1 MKKIV
6 FCIIIFFSFASV
18 LAFSSV
24 QINAAENRGTCGDN
38 LTWSY
43 DSKSRTLS
51 ITGTGKMYDFD
62 YSDNPNGVYSPWN
75 KFSKKIIN
83 VTFSKGITS
92 VGNCA
97 FYQCSNLKKIEI
109 PEGVT
114 SIGMSR
120 IIREAF
126 LLGGTFISARR
137 ARMEPMASMTASICS
152 SSALK
157 FSSSRYSGH

>member
-1 MKKIV
+1 MKLGVINSNIPFTFIGGMYMKKIV

-92 VGNCA
+92 VGSLGVFVSGALPPTPPRN
-97 FYQCSNLKKIEI
+97 SILNSPINPNLK
-109 PEGVT
+109 
-114 SIGMSR
+114 SR
-120 IIREAF
+120 SF
-126 LLGGTFISARR
+126 G
-137 ARMEPMASMTASICS
+137 
-152 SSALK
+152 
-157 FSSSRYSGH
+157 